1 MTEFAPTFWNAYRGN
16 SSAVAGNPVVASR
29 QTVSGGI
36 SIIILPILV
45 ILLVLVLIAGSGG

>member
-1 MTEFAPTFWNAYRGN
+1 MTEFATMHWNAHRGN
-16 SSAVAGNPVVASR
+16 STAVAGNPVVASR
-29 QTVSGGI
+29 LTVSGGI

>member
-1 MTEFAPTFWNAYRGN
+1 MTEFATMRWNAQRGN
-16 SSAVAGNPVVASR
+16 SFAVAGNPVVASR
-29 QTVSGGI
+29 LTVSGGI